1 MRHSLLGLFFVMK
14 DILVYEE
21 GSVWT
26 NSLMVS
32 DKFNKSHSNVVRA
45 IDDIIGKSYCI
56 DNECNAKLI
65 RHMFCLYYDII
76 DMPNGGSK
84 QAKRYRM
91 NRDGFSLLV
100 MGFTGLD
107 AISFKIDFINQFNK
121 MEKEIKDRNSCS
133 TVSIP
138 DFSNPAEAA
147 RAWANQY
154 EAAQIAIVEKAQ
166 VEEERKQ
173 AVKTIELQQPDVEFA
188 QSFKKPGEN
197 DMLIREVAKK
207 LEQNNIIVAE
217 KNLRLYLER
226 TKFMFRNSRG
236 EWELHSNVVRKGYGV
251 YRSFY
256 VDRHT
261 GKIINGQ
268 TIYMTGSGYDV
279 TIKAIKGTMRHI
291 FEEYGKMLD

>member
-1 MRHSLLGLFFVMK
+1 MRCGILFWAYFYIMGNLEIFKNNEFGDIRVAIINNEPWFVGRDIATSLGYKEPSNAVRRLVDKEDRMIFQLTDNQWGWIYTPSDNQPIKEIGIINESGLYT
-14 DILVYEE
+14 LVL
-21 GSVWT
+21 S
-26 NSLMVS
+26 S
-32 DKFNKSHSNVVRA
+32 
-45 IDDIIGKSYCI
+45 
-56 DNECNAKLI
+56 KLE
-65 RHMFCLYYDII
+65 
-76 DMPNGGSK
+76 S
-84 QAKRYRM
+84 AKRFKRWVTSEVLPSI
-91 NRDGFSLLV
+91 RK
-100 MGFTGLD
+100 TGSYSIMPKDYASALRALAD
-107 AISFKIDFINQFNK
+107 EVEAKNK
-121 MEKEIKDRNSCS
+121 
-133 TVSIP
+133 V
-138 DFSNPAEAA
+138 
-147 RAWANQY
+147 
-154 EAAQIAIVEKAQ
+154 IAEKAQ
-166 VEEERKQ
+166 VEEERRQ

-236 EWELHSNVVRKGYGV
+236 EWELYSNVVRKGYGV

-291 FEEYGKMLD
+291 FEEYGKILD